1 MESRALEYY
10 ALAGEIASKAMK
22 YGLEMIKPGVPF
34 ITICERVEN
43 KIRELGGAP
52 AFPVNLSVNNVAAH
66 YTSPPKDKNIVRKG
80 MLVKLDIG
88 VHVRGYIVDM
98 ARSKYVGKPN
108 GKVRDLITAPVEAL
122 RNVEEI
128 LREGVKV
135 IEISEVIEDTIKGMG
150 FTPVSDLT
158 GHSIS
163 RYELHSGIT
172 IPNVPSRSTRNISL
186 KKGDVVAIE
195 PFATTGKSGY
205 VKNGPN
211 TYIYALNPKAI
222 KKGDDFIEELYKYF
236 RTLPFTYRWISW
248 KPQKHLKSILSFYSN
263 SGKVL
268 SFPVLY
274 DADGGIVSQHENT
287 YMITDDGFIRFSS
300 VGESYVKR
308 DDLKADRYRTHRI

>member
-1 MESRALEYY
+1 MSSSIEYY
-10 ALAGEIASKAMK
+10 VLAGEIASKAMK
-22 YGLEMIKPGVPF
+22 YGLEMIKPGIPF
-34 ITICERVEN
+34 ITVCERVES

-66 YTSPPKDKNIVRKG
+66 YTSPPKDKNIIRKG
-80 MLVKLDIG
+80 MLVKLDLG

-98 ARSKYVGKPN
+98 ARSKFVGRPN
-108 GKVRDLITAPVEAL
+108 RRMRDLISAPMEAL
-122 RNVEEI
+122 KNVEKI
-128 LREGVKV
+128 LREGVRV

-158 GHSIS
+158 GHGIS

-186 KKGDVVAIE
+186 KEGDVIAIE
-195 PFATTGKSGY
+195 PFATTGKSGF
-205 VKNGPN
+205 VKSGPN
-211 TYIYALNPKAI
+211 TYIYALNQDAVKG
-222 KKGDDFIEELYKYF
+222 GDDFLKELYRYF
-236 RTLPFTYRWISW
+236 RTLPFTYRWVSW

-287 YMITDDGFIRFSS
+287 YMITDEGFIKFSS
-300 VGESYVKR
+300 VGGS
-308 DDLKADRYRTHRI
+308 